1 MAQQQVNFHDELCE
15 INHQQC
21 ELIMQEQGT
30 IKFQQ
35 NIIIQ
40 FQDAASTQKS
50 TKQDNSSH
58 FQYMR
63 TERQCFAQKKSL
75 DVLRQT
81 VSQHQKWFLEF
92 KEREEDN
99 ILNTEILE
107 GSQTQV
113 SGNEMNTSSISNSQH
128 GRRLR

>member
-21 ELIMQEQGT
+21 ELIMQQQET

-35 NIIIQ
+35 NIISQ

-50 TKQDNSSH
+50 TTKQDHSSH

-63 TERQCFAQKKSL
+63 IERQCFAQKKSL

-81 VSQHQKWFLEF
+81 VSQHQKWFLEL

-99 ILNTEILE
+99 ILNKKFSKEVKPRSLA
-107 GSQTQV
+107 
-113 SGNEMNTSSISNSQH
+113 M
-128 GRRLR
+128 R